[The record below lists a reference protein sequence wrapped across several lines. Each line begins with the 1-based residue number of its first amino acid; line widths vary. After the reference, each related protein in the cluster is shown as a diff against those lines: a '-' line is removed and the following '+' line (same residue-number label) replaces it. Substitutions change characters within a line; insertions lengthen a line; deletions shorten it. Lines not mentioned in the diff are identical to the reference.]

1 MEKALANLREKN
13 ITKWIVLL
21 PAFAIFLT
29 FSIILTIVITNQKAE
44 YEKSIEL
51 ARKEYVKN
59 SKFQAKDRIDKLID
73 YINFNEQFVLN
84 EARQEAKNIVNL
96 AYEIITDTYWQNQK
110 FSKEYILHEI
120 KTKLQDMRFFND
132 LSGYYF
138 IFEEGFI

>member
-96 AYEIITDTYWQNQK
+96 AYEIITDTYWQN
-110 FSKEYILHEI
+110 H
-120 KTKLQDMRFFND
+120 R
-132 LSGYYF
+132 
-138 IFEEGFI
+138 